1 MTTFSKRYQLL
12 IYVLVVFILT
22 SIFFGVKARHQ
33 QLFSVAEQG
42 IMVLAYPFQKAAD
55 LAIDSCNEIIDT
67 YVTLIHVK
75 RENQALKNRIVNL
88 ERQLIAREESQRQNL
103 QLRKLLDF
111 REEHQ
116 LPTHATIANV
126 IGRNASIFSRLIF
139 IDHGSRDLIKIHDPV
154 LTPGGIVGQVI
165 MASPFSAKI
174 MLITDSHSSCDVLV
188 QRTRERGIL
197 QGDNQKLCKLSY
209 LMKSADVQIGDTI
222 ITSGMDGVYPKGIPV
237 GTVVSVGRGNDSL
250 CQKIKVQ
257 PFANLSGL
265 EEIIVSS
272 PNKQSDAHV
281 Q

>member
-1 MTTFSKRYQLL
+1 
-12 IYVLVVFILT
+12 
-22 SIFFGVKARHQ
+22 
-33 QLFSVAEQG
+33 
-42 IMVLAYPFQKAAD
+42 
-55 LAIDSCNEIIDT
+55 
-67 YVTLIHVK
+67 
-75 RENQALKNRIVNL
+75 
-88 ERQLIAREESQRQNL
+88 
-103 QLRKLLDF
+103 
-111 REEHQ
+111 
-116 LPTHATIANV
+116 
-126 IGRNASIFSRLIF
+126 
-139 IDHGSRDLIKIHDPV
+139 
-154 LTPGGIVGQVI
+154 

-272 PNKQSDAHV
+272 PDKQSDAHV

>member
-1 MTTFSKRYQLL
+1 MT
-12 IYVLVVFILT
+12 
-22 SIFFGVKARHQ
+22 
-33 QLFSVAEQG
+33 
-42 IMVLAYPFQKAAD
+42 LAYPFQKAAD
-55 LAIDSCNEIIDT
+55 LAIDSCNSIIDN
-67 YVTLIHVK
+67 YVSLIHVN
-75 RENQALKNRIVNL
+75 RENKALKNRITNL

-111 REEHQ
+111 QEEHQ
-116 LPTHATIANV
+116 LPAHATIANV
-126 IGRNASIFSRLIF
+126 IGRDASGFSQLIF

-197 QGDNQKLCKLSY
+197 QGNNQALCRLSY
-209 LMKSADVQIGDTI
+209 LIRSADIQVGDTI

-237 GTVVSVGRGNDSL
+237 GTIVSVDRGNGSL
-250 CQKIKVQ
+250 CQKITVQ

-265 EEIIVSS
+265 EEIIISTSS
-272 PNKQSDAHV
+272 GQKNNNV